1 MYDMIRNV
9 RVMIIVGFV
18 LFIIYKV
25 LYILFI
31 PTIVFILIM
40 KLFSKI
46 KLKTKKTD
54 NKKTDSNK
62 IIDGEFEDLD

>member
-9 RVMIIVGFV
+9 RVIIIIGFI

-54 NKKTDSNK
+54 NKKTNSNK
-62 IIDGEFEDLD
+62 VIDGEFEDLD

>member
-54 NKKTDSNK
+54 NKKTNSNK
-62 IIDGEFEDLD
+62 VIDGEFEDLD